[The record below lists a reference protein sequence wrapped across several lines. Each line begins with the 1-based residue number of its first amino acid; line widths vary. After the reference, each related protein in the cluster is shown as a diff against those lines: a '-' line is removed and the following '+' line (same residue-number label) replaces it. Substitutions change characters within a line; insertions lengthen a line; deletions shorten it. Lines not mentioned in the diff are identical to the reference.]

1 MFDWLFGRKRIR
13 ALEGK
18 LADANGMLAK
28 LDERW
33 KASLKEIQQQRLL
46 ITALR
51 DVNATLDTRCNEM
64 EKRQ

>member
-1 MFDWLFGRKRIR
+1 MFDWLFGRQRIR
-13 ALEGK
+13 ALEDK
-18 LADANGMLAK
+18 LAQAK
-28 LDERW
+28 REVAHLE
-33 KASLKEIQQQRLL
+33 SLCKSCYIENQQQRLL